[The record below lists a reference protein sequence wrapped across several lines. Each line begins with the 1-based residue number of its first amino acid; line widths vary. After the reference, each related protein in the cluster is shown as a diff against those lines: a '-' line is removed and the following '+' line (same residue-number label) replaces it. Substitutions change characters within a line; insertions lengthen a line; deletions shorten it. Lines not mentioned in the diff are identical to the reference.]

1 MLRVERLG
9 PGLVTVKAMPLLAR
23 PPTVTT
29 TLPVVVPFG
38 TGTVM
43 LVALQLVGVA
53 TMPLKVTLLVP
64 WLVPKFEPMIITDA
78 PMAPEVGLREVILGG
93 ITVTANGTPLL
104 ASPPTVTT
112 TLPEVAL
119 AGTGTT
125 ILVLLQLVGDAAIPL
140 NVTVLVPWVA
150 PKLDPEMLTEVPT
163 GPDVGLRFEIPGPAA
178 PPPLAVLKAAN
189 AAPQMSEAASDALA
203 EALPAAV

>member
-29 TLPVVVPFG
+29 TLPVVAPLG
-38 TGTVM
+38 TGTPM
-43 LVALQLVGVA
+43 FVALQLVGVA
-53 TMPLKVTLLVP
+53 TMPLRVTVLVP
-64 WLVPKFEPMIITDA
+64 WLAPKFEPVMITGA
-78 PMAPEVGLREVILGG
+78 PMAPEVGLREVILGAR
-93 ITVTANGTPLL
+93 TVTANGTPLL

-119 AGTGTT
+119 DGTGTT
-125 ILVLLQLVGDAAIPL
+125 ILVALQLVGAATAPL
-140 NVTVLVPWVA
+140 NVTVLVPCVA
-150 PKLDPEMLTEVPT
+150 PKLDPEMVTEVPT
-163 GPDVGLRFEIPGPAA
+163 GADVGLRLEILGPDAPLPPAA
-178 PPPLAVLKAAN
+178 LKAAN

-203 EALPAAV
+203 EALPAAA

>member
-29 TLPVVVPFG
+29 TLPVVAPLG
-38 TGTVM
+38 TGTLM

-64 WLVPKFEPMIITDA
+64 WVAPKFEPVTTTGT
-78 PMAPEVGLREVILGG
+78 PMAPEVGLREVILGAR
-93 ITVTANGTPLL
+93 TATTNGAPLL
-104 ASPPTVTT
+104 ANPPTVTT

-119 AGTGTT
+119 AGTGTA
-125 ILVLLQLVGDAAIPL
+125 ILVALQLVGDAAIPL

-150 PKLDPEMLTEVPT
+150 PKLDPEMVTEVPT
-163 GPDVGLRFEIPGPAA
+163 GPDDGLRFEIPGPAA
-178 PPPLAVLKAAN
+178 PPPEATLKAAN
-189 AAPQMSEAASDALA
+189 AAPQMSEAASDALV

>member
-53 TMPLKVTLLVP
+53 TMPLKVTVLVP
-64 WLVPKFEPMIITDA
+64 WLVPKFEPVIITDA

-125 ILVLLQLVGDAAIPL
+125 ILVALQLVGDAAIPL

>member
-125 ILVLLQLVGDAAIPL
+125 ILVPLQLVGDAAIPL

>member
-9 PGLVTVKAMPLLAR
+9 PGVDTVKFTPLLAMPL
-23 PPTVTT
+23 TVTT
-29 TLPVVVPFG
+29 TLPVVAPFG
-38 TGTVM
+38 TGTVT

-53 TMPLKVTLLVP
+53 TMPLKVTVLVP
-64 WLVPKFEPMIITDA
+64 WLAPKFEPVMITGA
-78 PMAPEVGLREVILGG
+78 PIAPEVGLREVIPGG
-93 ITVTANGTPLL
+93 RTVTANGTPLL

-112 TLPEVAL
+112 TFPEVAL
-119 AGTGTT
+119 EGTGTT
-125 ILVLLQLVGDAAIPL
+125 ILVALQPVGDAATPL

-150 PKLDPEMLTEVPT
+150 PKLEPEMVTEVPN
-163 GPDVGLRFEIPGPAA
+163 GPDVGLRLEIPGPDA
-178 PPPLAVLKAAN
+178 PLPLAALKAAN

>member
-29 TLPVVVPFG
+29 TLPVVAPLG
-38 TGTVM
+38 TGTPM

-53 TMPLKVTLLVP
+53 TMPLNVTLLVP
-64 WLVPKFEPMIITDA
+64 WLAPKLTPVIITDA

-104 ASPPTVTT
+104 ASPTTVTT

-125 ILVLLQLVGDAAIPL
+125 ILVALQLAGDAAIPL

-150 PKLDPEMLTEVPT
+150 PKLDPEMVTEVPT
-163 GPDVGLRFEIPGPAA
+163 GPDDGLRFEIPGPAA
-178 PPPLAVLKAAN
+178 PPPEATLKAAN
-189 AAPQMSEAASDALA
+189 AAPQMSEAASDALV